1 MSVFNLK
8 SEEMPAALA
17 EIQKKSGYTFIHRD
31 LLSESLT
38 HPSYAAEQPFPI
50 RQNQRLEFLGDA
62 VLQLILTRH
71 LFEQFQ
77 EEQEGGLTRMRSS
90 LANEAATAKY
100 AVTLG
105 LDRVLLLGKGE
116 CQTGGRKRPS
126 ILGDVFESFLGA
138 VYLDGGFEA
147 AQKLVLSLLPDLN
160 DVRSSLQLEENPK
173 GALQML
179 VQHWRME
186 PLNYELVSKRGPV
199 HEPIFEVRVT
209 VGQRELAR
217 ATGPNH
223 KQAERMAARHAYEV
237 LSDELAASA
246 GSQEIVVLD
255 FDGVICDSA
264 GETGASGWKT
274 AREIWPELFPEPM
287 PSPEQLAM
295 FRKVRPALETGY
307 HAPLLFKMLQ
317 EGLPMEEFEQ
327 RASEHYGRIMR
338 EHNLDR
344 NELIDHFGRIRDQWI
359 AENLDEWLDF
369 HGFFPGVLEALQSAL
384 ESGRR
389 ILISTTKQERFVK
402 AALESRGVHF
412 PMENIYGLD
421 RRRPKE
427 DLLAQLLE
435 ACPPA
440 ISFTEDRLK
449 TLLRVETHAEL
460 DAVRLHYAAW
470 GYGTASDL
478 ENARMDPR
486 IHVLSLEEFND
497 FLAGR
502 QPASVEHPQ

>member
-17 EIQKKSGYTFIHRD
+17 EVQQKSGYSFVNCD
-31 LLSESLT
+31 LMSEALT
-38 HPSYAAEQPFPI
+38 HPSYAAEQPCPV

-62 VLQLILTRH
+62 VLQLILSRH
-71 LFEQFQ
+71 LFEQFP
-77 EEQEGGLTRMRSS
+77 EEQEGVLTRMRSS

-116 CQTGGRKRPS
+116 CHTGGRKRPS
-126 ILGDVFESFLGA
+126 IQGDVFEAFLGA
-138 VYLDGGFEA
+138 VYLDGGYEA
-147 AQKLVLSLLPDLN
+147 AQQLVISLLPELN
-160 DVRSSLQLEENPK
+160 EVRASLQLEENPK

-179 VQHWRME
+179 VQHWRMD

-199 HEPIFEVRVT
+199 HEPEFEVRVT
-209 VGQRELAR
+209 VGEREVAR

-223 KQAERMAARHAYEV
+223 KQAERLAAHQAYEV
-237 LSDELAASA
+237 LSKELSTSA
-246 GSQEIVVLD
+246 GAQEIVVLD

-274 AREIWPELFPEPM
+274 AREIWPDLFPEPM

-307 HAPLLFKMLQ
+307 HAPLLTKMLQ
-317 EGLPMEEFEQ
+317 EGLPMAEFEHH
-327 RASEHYGRIMR
+327 ASEHYGRIMR
-338 EHNLDR
+338 EYNLDR
-344 NELIDHFGRIRDQWI
+344 NELIEHFGRVRDQWI
-359 AENLDEWLDF
+359 ADNLDEWLAF
-369 HGFFPGVLEALQSAL
+369 HGFFPGVLEALKAAL
-384 ESGRR
+384 QSGRR

-449 TLLRVETHAEL
+449 TLLRVETHSEL
-460 DAVRLHYAAW
+460 DSVRLNYASW
-470 GYGTASDL
+470 GYGTAADL
-478 ENARMDPR
+478 ESASMDPR
-486 IHVLSLEEFND
+486 IHVLSLEEFNA
-497 FLAGR
+497 FLAG
-502 QPASVEHPQ
+502 PCADAEELPQ